1 MSRVLKNGRKQPFF
15 CFPLCPGF
23 FECEGTLPQFH
34 MHTPYAYEIEGFF
47 LLYRGIFAK
56 QKSEPL
62 FFFEFRSLA
71 AALRH
76 DDGV

>member
-1 MSRVLKNGRKQPFF
+1 V
-15 CFPLCPGF
+15 
-23 FECEGTLPQFH
+23 CEGTLPQFH
-34 MHTPYAYEIEGFF
+34 THPSDAYEIEGFF